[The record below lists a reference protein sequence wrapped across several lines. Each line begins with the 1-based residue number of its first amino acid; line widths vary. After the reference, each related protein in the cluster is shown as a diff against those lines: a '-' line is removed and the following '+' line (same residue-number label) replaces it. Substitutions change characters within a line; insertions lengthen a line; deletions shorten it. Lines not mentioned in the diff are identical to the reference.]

1 MWSNRFLLTI
11 VFAGLVLV
19 SFSCVKKVPDKI
31 VWNSSLTEGFRL
43 AQEKNKNLLVDFF
56 KGDCKWCKRLDDS
69 TFTDRDVIRLGL
81 EFYFVKVNAIKD
93 SSVANQYGVNAY
105 PSVLLFNSKGEEIDR
120 IVGYLPPREFLITV
134 RSYFKGEGTLT
145 DYENKLSKDT
155 KNVEL
160 LYRVAEK
167 YQDRGNYNKA
177 LFFYQTITLLD
188 PKNTKGKTDSTIFNM
203 GLASMKLKDYP
214 TAVQRFSDLS
224 KSFPKSGLLLDAE
237 EYIPYAYAK
246 SGDTTKALSL
256 FQKLL
261 EDHPDLSAGDKEWVE
276 TQIKNLRKEE

>member
-56 KGDCKWCKRLDDS
+56 TEDCKWCKRLDDS

-188 PKNTKGKTDSTIFNM
+188 PKNTKGKTDSTIFSM
-203 GLASMKLKDYP
+203 GLASMKLKNYP

>member
-1 MWSNRFLLTI
+1 MWTKKFLLT
-11 VFAGLVLV
+11 VLLTGV
-19 SFSCVKKVPDKI
+19 ILLSFCCVKKVPDKI
-31 VWNSSLTEGFRL
+31 VWNSSLTEGFKL

-56 KGDCKWCKRLDDS
+56 KEDCPWCKRLDDS

-81 EFYFVKVNAIKD
+81 EFLFVKINGVKD
-93 SSVANQYGVNAY
+93 SVLANPYGVNAY
-105 PSVLLFNSKGEEIDR
+105 PTVIIFNPKGEEIDR
-120 IVGYLPPREFLITV
+120 IVGYLPPREFLKTV
-134 RSYFKGEGTLT
+134 RSYLKGEGTLA
-145 DYENKLSKDT
+145 DYENKLAKDT

-177 LFFYQTITLLD
+177 LLFYQTIILLD

-203 GLASMKLKDYP
+203 GLTSMKLKDYP
-214 TAVQRFSDLS
+214 TAVQRFSDLT
-224 KSFPKSGLLLDAE
+224 KSFPKSGLLLDAD

-246 SGDTTKALSL
+246 SGDTTKALNL

-261 EDHPDLSAGDKEWVE
+261 EDHPDLSTGDKEWVE
-276 TQIKNLRKEE
+276 KQVKKLKKEE